1 MRPYSWGVRNIGKN
15 LMIAV
20 SAVVVVGMLVVVGVV
35 SYRVGSNA
43 DRAGEVLEDVVGRGE
58 YTEFAPVT
66 LQTIRLVAELTT
78 VEMVEYTTVVKG
90 DDRGWLNWAAGDRI
104 EMFAVARIGAG
115 VDLDAIGEGDLLVD
129 EGKVVLRLP
138 PAKLTYVSVDNEATH
153 VYNRDTGVFTK
164 GNPDLERSARLAA
177 EELLT
182 AQAIKQGILLTAE
195 ERAVNVLRD
204 LIISLGYTD
213 VDVVIKP

>member
-1 MRPYSWGVRNIGKN
+1 
-15 LMIAV
+15 MIAV
-20 SAVVVVGMLVVVGVV
+20 SAIVVVGMLVVVGVV
-35 SYRVGSNA
+35 SFRVGSNA

-182 AQAIKQGILLTAE
+182 AQAIKQGILQTAE
-195 ERAVNVLRD
+195 ERAVNILRD

>member
-1 MRPYSWGVRNIGKN
+1 MRPYSDGVRNLSRYMLAGI
-15 LMIAV
+15 
-20 SAVVVVGMLVVVGVV
+20 SAVLVAILLLAVGIIAF
-35 SYRVGSNA
+35 RIGSNA

-58 YTEFAPVT
+58 FTEFAPVT

-115 VDLDAIGEGDLLVD
+115 VDLDAIEEGDLLVE
-129 EGKVVLRLP
+129 EGRVVLRLP
-138 PAKLTYVSVDNEATH
+138 AAKLTYVSVDNEATH

-182 AQAIKQGILLTAE
+182 AQAIEQGILEMAE
-195 ERAVNVLRD
+195 QRAVSILTD
-204 LIISLGYTD
+204 LIISLGYTE
-213 VDVVIKP
+213 VDVVVTP

>member
-182 AQAIKQGILLTAE
+182 AQAIKQGILQTAE

>member
-1 MRPYSWGVRNIGKN
+1 MSRYMLAGI
-15 LMIAV
+15 
-20 SAVVVVGMLVVVGVV
+20 SAVLVAILLLAVGIIAF
-35 SYRVGSNA
+35 RIGSNA

-58 YTEFAPVT
+58 FTEFAPVT

-115 VDLDAIGEGDLLVD
+115 VDLDAIEEGDLLVE
-129 EGKVVLRLP
+129 EGRVVLRLP
-138 PAKLTYVSVDNEATH
+138 AAKLTYVSVDNEATH

-182 AQAIKQGILLTAE
+182 AQAIEQGILEMAE
-195 ERAVNVLRD
+195 QRAVSILTD
-204 LIISLGYTD
+204 LIISLGYTE
-213 VDVVIKP
+213 VDVVVTP

>member
-1 MRPYSWGVRNIGKN
+1 MLAGI
-15 LMIAV
+15 
-20 SAVVVVGMLVVVGVV
+20 SAVLVAILLVAVGIIAF
-35 SYRVGSNA
+35 RIGSNA

-58 YTEFAPVT
+58 FTEFAPVT

-115 VDLDAIGEGDLLVD
+115 VDLDAIEEGDLLVV
-129 EGKVVLRLP
+129 EGRVVLRLP
-138 PAKLTYVSVDNEATH
+138 AAKLTYVSVDNEATH

-182 AQAIKQGILLTAE
+182 AQAIEQGILEMAE
-195 ERAVNVLRD
+195 QRAVSILTD
-204 LIISLGYTD
+204 LIISLGYTED
-213 VDVVIKP
+213 DVVVTP

>member
-1 MRPYSWGVRNIGKN
+1 MLAGI
-15 LMIAV
+15 
-20 SAVVVVGMLVVVGVV
+20 SAVLVAILLLAVGIIAF
-35 SYRVGSNA
+35 RIGSNA

-58 YTEFAPVT
+58 FTEFAPVT

-115 VDLDAIGEGDLLVD
+115 VDLDAIEEGDLLVE
-129 EGKVVLRLP
+129 EGRVVLRLP
-138 PAKLTYVSVDNEATH
+138 AAKLTYVSVDNEATH

-182 AQAIKQGILLTAE
+182 AQAIEQGILEMAE
-195 ERAVNVLRD
+195 QRAVSILTD
-204 LIISLGYTD
+204 LIISLGYTE
-213 VDVVIKP
+213 VDVVVTP

>member
-20 SAVVVVGMLVVVGVV
+20 SALVVVAMLVVVGVV

-43 DRAGEVLEDVVGRGE
+43 DRAGELLEDVVGLGE

-78 VEMVEYTTVVKG
+78 VEMVQYTTVVKG

-182 AQAIKQGILLTAE
+182 AQAIKQGILQTAE

-204 LIISLGYTD
+204 LIVSLGYTD

>member
-20 SAVVVVGMLVVVGVV
+20 SALVVVAMLVVVGVV

-43 DRAGEVLEDVVGRGE
+43 DRVGEVLEDVVGRGE

-78 VEMVEYTTVVKG
+78 VEMVQYTTVVKG

-182 AQAIKQGILLTAE
+182 AQAIKQGILQTAE

-204 LIISLGYTD
+204 LIVSLGYTD

>member
-15 LMIAV
+15 LMNVV
-20 SAVVVVGMLVVVGVV
+20 SALVVVAMLVVVGVV

-43 DRAGEVLEDVVGRGE
+43 DRVGEVLEDVVGRGE

-182 AQAIKQGILLTAE
+182 AQAIKQGILQTAE

-204 LIISLGYTD
+204 LIVSLGYTD

>member
-20 SAVVVVGMLVVVGVV
+20 SALVVVAMLVVVGVV

-43 DRAGEVLEDVVGRGE
+43 DRVGEVLEDVVGRGE

-182 AQAIKQGILLTAE
+182 AQAIEQGILQTAE

-204 LIISLGYTD
+204 LIVSLGYTD

>member
-1 MRPYSWGVRNIGKN
+1 MLAGI
-15 LMIAV
+15 
-20 SAVVVVGMLVVVGVV
+20 SAVLVAILLVAVGIIAF
-35 SYRVGSNA
+35 RIGSNA
-43 DRAGEVLEDVVGRGE
+43 ERAGEVLEDVVGRGE
-58 YTEFAPVT
+58 FTEFAPVT

-115 VDLDAIGEGDLLVD
+115 VDLDAIQEGDLLVD
-129 EGKVVLRLP
+129 EGRVVLRLP
-138 PAKLTYVSVDNEATH
+138 AAMLTYVSVDNEATH

-182 AQAIKQGILLTAE
+182 AQAIEQGILEMAE
-195 ERAVNVLRD
+195 QRAVSILTD
-204 LIISLGYTD
+204 LIISLGYTE
-213 VDVVIKP
+213 VDVVVTP

>member
-1 MRPYSWGVRNIGKN
+1 MRPYSWGVRNIGKD

-182 AQAIKQGILLTAE
+182 AQAIKQGILQTAE

>member
-20 SAVVVVGMLVVVGVV
+20 SALVVVAMLVVVGVV

-43 DRAGEVLEDVVGRGE
+43 DRVGEVLEDVVGRGE

-182 AQAIKQGILLTAE
+182 AQAIKQGILQTAE

-204 LIISLGYTD
+204 LIVSLGYTD

>member
-15 LMIAV
+15 LMIVV
-20 SAVVVVGMLVVVGVV
+20 SALVVVAMLVVVGVV

-43 DRAGEVLEDVVGRGE
+43 DRVGEVLEDVVGRGE

-78 VEMVEYTTVVKG
+78 VEMVQYTTVVKG

-182 AQAIKQGILLTAE
+182 AQAIKQGILETAE

-204 LIISLGYTD
+204 LIVSLGYTD